1 MKRANIL
8 IILVILFTSSALA
21 QFGMPKDLVKIETY
35 QSFDKVYAG
44 TEFKIAVKADVA
56 DTWHINSDKPYDEY
70 LIPTSVMIIENLH
83 FKLKQVAYPKP
94 HDFTFSFSES
104 PLSVWEGTVYFGTL
118 LDVNADVEPG
128 IYSLIIELEYQA
140 CNDISCQAPTSVIDT
155 INIEVADKTSPV
167 NMINAEI
174 FNEIDI
180 NFSETTVAD
189 EDESDPISN
198 ALENQGL
205 LIGLLLVFL
214 GGLALNLTPCVYPL
228 IPITV
233 GYFGGQSEGST
244 TKLFFMGILFIL
256 GLAVTYSAIG
266 VVTSLTGALFG
277 ALLQNPI
284 VILIIVAI
292 MVALSLSMFGV
303 YEFKLPDSLVNKAG
317 GAKAGLLGAFFM
329 GLTMGIVAAPCI
341 GPFVLGLVTYVAT
354 KQDPFFG
361 FLLFFVLAVGLGT
374 PYLFLAVFSGKIKNL
389 PRAGEWMDAVK
400 HIFGFILIGMAL
412 YFLLP
417 LLPKEI
423 SGYVLPVFMIGTAI
437 YLLFFEKLANSVKG
451 FRIFKI
457 VFSILILA
465 MGVYALIPSD
475 TNSVEWKPFTEDAL
489 TEISGRGVIIDFYAD
504 WCIPCKELDALTF
517 SDPDVIE
524 LSKEFETYKADLTKS
539 LSPEVESLR
548 ERFKIVG
555 VPTVLILNSKGEEVE
570 RITGFVNAKEFY
582 KTISVVN

>member
-1 MKRANIL
+1 MKRTNVLAIL
-8 IILVILFTSSALA
+8 IILLTSSAFA
-21 QFGMPKDLVKIETY
+21 QFGIQKDLVKIETY
-35 QSFDKVYAG
+35 QSFDKVYTG
-44 TEFKIAVKADVA
+44 TEFKIAVIAEVA
-56 DTWHINSDKPYDEY
+56 DTWHINSNKPYDEY
-70 LIPTSVMIIENLH
+70 LIPTSLMIAENPY
-83 FKLKQVAYPKP
+83 FKLNQVVYPKP

-104 PLSVWEGTVYFGTL
+104 PLSVWEGTVYFGAL
-118 LDVNADVEPG
+118 LSVNTDVEPG
-128 IYSLIIELEYQA
+128 IYSLIVELEYQA
-140 CNDISCQAPTSVIDT
+140 CNDMSCQAPTAITDT
-155 INIEVADKTSPV
+155 INVVVADRTSPV
-167 NMINAEI
+167 NTVNEEI
-174 FNEIDI
+174 FKEIELSFI
-180 NFSETTVAD
+180 QPSTTTK
-189 EDESDPISN
+189 EESDPISS
-198 ALENQGL
+198 ALESKGL

-244 TKLFFMGILFIL
+244 AKLFSMGILFIL

-266 VVTSLTGALFG
+266 VITSLTGAIFG

-317 GAKAGLLGAFFM
+317 GAKAGLFGAFFM

-354 KQDPFFG
+354 KQDPYFG
-361 FLLFFVLAVGLGT
+361 FLLFFVLALGLGT
-374 PYLFLAVFSGKIKNL
+374 PYLFLAIFSGKIKKL

-417 LLPKEI
+417 LLPKNI
-423 SGYVLPVFMIGTAI
+423 SGYVLPVYMIGTAI
-437 YLLFFEKLANSVKG
+437 YLLFLEKLANSVKG
-451 FRIFKI
+451 FRIFKL
-457 VFSILILA
+457 VFSVLIMA
-465 MGVYALIPSD
+465 IGVYALVPSTSD
-475 TNSVEWKPFTEDAL
+475 SVDWKPFTEEAL
-489 TEISGRGVIIDFYAD
+489 TEISGRGVIIDFYAE

-517 SDPDVIE
+517 SDPEVIE
-524 LSKEFETYKADLTKS
+524 LSKEFETYKADMTKS
-539 LSPEVESLR
+539 LSPEVELLR
-548 ERFKIVG
+548 DRFKIVG
-555 VPTVLILNSKGEEVE
+555 VPTVLILNSNGEEVE

-582 KTISVVN
+582 KILSAVN